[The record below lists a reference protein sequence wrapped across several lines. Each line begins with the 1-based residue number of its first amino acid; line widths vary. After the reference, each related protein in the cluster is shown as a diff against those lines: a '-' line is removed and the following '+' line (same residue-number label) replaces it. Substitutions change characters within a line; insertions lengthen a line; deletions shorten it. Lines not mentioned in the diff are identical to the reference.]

1 MPDANWKIQIW
12 IQKNDMYLSSYAN
25 IFTGSWITTYF
36 RKGEEIGRGTFSFPG
51 LFENELEFSKEEEG
65 EIILGEFDSE
75 SLPSI
80 QYSDEK
86 FQFFEHSFQ
95 FAAGP
100 NYVSYIN
107 AQNGTEEFT

>member
-1 MPDANWKIQIW
+1 
-12 IQKNDMYLSSYAN
+12 MYLSSYAN

-51 LFENELEFSKEEEG
+51 QLENEIEFLKEEEG
-65 EIILGEFDSE
+65 VILGEFDSE
-75 SLPSI
+75 SLPNI

-86 FQFFEHSFQ
+86 SPFFEHNFQ

-100 NYVSYIN
+100 NYVSYQN
-107 AQNGTEEFT
+107 AQNGTAEFT